1 MKDKVMS
8 EKTAKALV
16 VVSAIFLL
24 LVGFGLYKL
33 FEYQGINKDTTSR
46 KIVNYDIKD
55 YVETV
60 PVVFNGYSNV
70 YSKINVSRVTLKDL
84 DNDVIK
90 NFMDEEDKLIEYIT
104 TYYNEINNEVEN
116 YIPSNEVSSSI
127 KMQINGAILSIYYE
141 LDFNLDKNIYSNNIK
156 KYVITT
162 NIDLATGRILSNN
175 DLLKKYNYTRKY
187 IVEKIFDEDLIIGN
201 GQIVIDKNTN
211 ISLTKEDIERNKEEY
226 INELITEF
234 DNFINMYIDNKT
246 LVIVYNKSEL
256 RNMFFDNDF
265 DSELIVRYLKYKK
278 GGVYGK
284 IRCI

>member
-1 MKDKVMS
+1 MMKDKVMS

-70 YSKINVSRVTLKDL
+70 YSKINVSRVNLKDL
-84 DNDVIK
+84 DNNVIK

-116 YIPSNEVSSSI
+116 YIPSNEVTSSK

-246 LVIVYNKSEL
+246 LVIVHNKSEL

-265 DSELIVRYLKYKK
+265 DSELIVRYLK
-278 GGVYGK
+278 
-284 IRCI
+284 

>member
-1 MKDKVMS
+1 MMKDKVMS
-8 EKTAKALV
+8 EKTAKVLV

-84 DNDVIK
+84 DNNVIK
-90 NFMDEEDKLIEYIT
+90 SFMDEEDKLIEYIT

-141 LDFNLDKNIYSNNIK
+141 LDFNLDKNIYSNNFK

-234 DNFINMYIDNKT
+234 DNFVNMYIDNKT

-256 RNMFFDNDF
+256 RNMFFDNEF
-265 DSELIVRYLKYKK
+265 DSELIVRYLK
-278 GGVYGK
+278 
-284 IRCI
+284 

>member
-1 MKDKVMS
+1 MMKDKVMS
-8 EKTAKALV
+8 EKAAKVLV

-60 PVVFNGYSNV
+60 PVVFNGYSNL
-70 YSKINVSRVTLKDL
+70 YSKINVSRVNLKDL
-84 DNDVIK
+84 DNNVIK
-90 NFMDEEDKLIEYIT
+90 SFMDEEDKLIEYIT

-265 DSELIVRYLKYKK
+265 DSELIVRYLK
-278 GGVYGK
+278 
-284 IRCI
+284 

>member
-1 MKDKVMS
+1 MMKDKVMS
-8 EKTAKALV
+8 EKTAKVLV

-84 DNDVIK
+84 DNNVIK
-90 NFMDEEDKLIEYIT
+90 SFMDEEDKLIEYIT

-162 NIDLATGRILSNN
+162 NVDLATGKILSNN

-246 LVIVYNKSEL
+246 LVIVYNKGEL
-256 RNMFFDNDF
+256 RNMFFDNEF
-265 DSELIVRYLKYKK
+265 DSELIVRYLK
-278 GGVYGK
+278 
-284 IRCI
+284 

>member
-70 YSKINVSRVTLKDL
+70 YSKINVSRVNLKDL
-84 DNDVIK
+84 DNNVIK

-116 YIPSNEVSSSI
+116 YIPSNEVTSSI

-141 LDFNLDKNIYSNNIK
+141 LDFHLDKNIYSNNIK

-265 DSELIVRYLKYKK
+265 DSELIVRYLK
-278 GGVYGK
+278 
-284 IRCI
+284 

>member
-1 MKDKVMS
+1 MMKDKVMS
-8 EKTAKALV
+8 EKTAKVLV

-84 DNDVIK
+84 DNNVIK
-90 NFMDEEDKLIEYIT
+90 SFMDEEDKLIEYIT

-141 LDFNLDKNIYSNNIK
+141 LDFNLDKNIYSNNFK

-265 DSELIVRYLKYKK
+265 DSELIVRYLK
-278 GGVYGK
+278 
-284 IRCI
+284 

>member
-1 MKDKVMS
+1 MMKDKVMS
-8 EKTAKALV
+8 EKAAKVLV

-70 YSKINVSRVTLKDL
+70 YSKINVSRVNLKDL
-84 DNDVIK
+84 DNNVIK
-90 NFMDEEDKLIEYIT
+90 SFMDEEDKLIEYIT

-116 YIPSNEVSSSI
+116 YISSNEVSSSI

-226 INELITEF
+226 IKELITEF

-265 DSELIVRYLKYKK
+265 DSELIVRYLK
-278 GGVYGK
+278 
-284 IRCI
+284 

>member
-1 MKDKVMS
+1 MMKDKVMS

-90 NFMDEEDKLIEYIT
+90 SFMDEEDKLIEYIT
-104 TYYNEINNEVEN
+104 TYYNEINDEVEN

-265 DSELIVRYLKYKK
+265 DSELIVRYLK
-278 GGVYGK
+278 
-284 IRCI
+284 

>member
-1 MKDKVMS
+1 MMKDKVMS
-8 EKTAKALV
+8 EKTAKTLV

-84 DNDVIK
+84 DNNVIK
-90 NFMDEEDKLIEYIT
+90 SFMDEEDKLIEYIT

-265 DSELIVRYLKYKK
+265 DSELIVRYLK
-278 GGVYGK
+278 
-284 IRCI
+284 

>member
-8 EKTAKALV
+8 EKTAKGLV

-265 DSELIVRYLKYKK
+265 DSELIVRYLK
-278 GGVYGK
+278 
-284 IRCI
+284 

>member
-8 EKTAKALV
+8 EKTAKVLV
-16 VVSAIFLL
+16 IVSAIFLL

-70 YSKINVSRVTLKDL
+70 YSKINVSRVNLKDL
-84 DNDVIK
+84 DNNVIK

-265 DSELIVRYLKYKK
+265 DSELIVRYLK
-278 GGVYGK
+278 
-284 IRCI
+284 

>member
-8 EKTAKALV
+8 EKTAKVLV

-84 DNDVIK
+84 DNNVIK
-90 NFMDEEDKLIEYIT
+90 SFMDEEDKLIEYIT

-116 YIPSNEVSSSI
+116 YIPSNEVSTSI

-256 RNMFFDNDF
+256 RNMFFDNEF
-265 DSELIVRYLKYKK
+265 DSELIVRYLK
-278 GGVYGK
+278 
-284 IRCI
+284 

>member
-1 MKDKVMS
+1 MMKDKVMS
-8 EKTAKALV
+8 EKAAKVLV

-84 DNDVIK
+84 DNNVIK
-90 NFMDEEDKLIEYIT
+90 SFMDEEDKLIEYIT

-116 YIPSNEVSSSI
+116 YISSNEVSSSI

-162 NIDLATGRILSNN
+162 NVDLATGRILSNN

-256 RNMFFDNDF
+256 RNMFFDNEF
-265 DSELIVRYLKYKK
+265 DSELIVRYLK
-278 GGVYGK
+278 
-284 IRCI
+284 

>member
-8 EKTAKALV
+8 EKTAKVLV

-24 LVGFGLYKL
+24 RVGFGLYKL

-84 DNDVIK
+84 DNNVIK

-141 LDFNLDKNIYSNNIK
+141 LDFNLDKNIYSNNFK

-256 RNMFFDNDF
+256 RNMFFDNEF
-265 DSELIVRYLKYKK
+265 DSELIVRYLK
-278 GGVYGK
+278 
-284 IRCI
+284 

>member
-1 MKDKVMS
+1 MMKDKVMS
-8 EKTAKALV
+8 EKTAKVLV

-84 DNDVIK
+84 DNNVIK
-90 NFMDEEDKLIEYIT
+90 SFMDEEDKLIEYIT

-162 NIDLATGRILSNN
+162 NIDLATGKILSNN

-256 RNMFFDNDF
+256 RNMFFDNEF
-265 DSELIVRYLKYKK
+265 DSELIVRYLK
-278 GGVYGK
+278 
-284 IRCI
+284 

>member
-8 EKTAKALV
+8 EKTAKVLV

-24 LVGFGLYKL
+24 FVGFGLYKL

-84 DNDVIK
+84 DNNVIK
-90 NFMDEEDKLIEYIT
+90 SFMDEEDKLIEYIT
-104 TYYNEINNEVEN
+104 TYYNEINNELEN

-162 NIDLATGRILSNN
+162 NIDLATGKILSNN

-246 LVIVYNKSEL
+246 LVIVYNKGEL
-256 RNMFFDNDF
+256 RNMFFDNEF
-265 DSELIVRYLKYKK
+265 DSELIVRYLK
-278 GGVYGK
+278 
-284 IRCI
+284 

>member
-70 YSKINVSRVTLKDL
+70 YSKINVSRVNLKDL
-84 DNDVIK
+84 DNNVIK
-90 NFMDEEDKLIEYIT
+90 SFMDEEDKLIEYIT

-211 ISLTKEDIERNKEEY
+211 ISLTKEDIESNKEEY

-265 DSELIVRYLKYKK
+265 DSELIVRYLK
-278 GGVYGK
+278 
-284 IRCI
+284 

>member
-1 MKDKVMS
+1 MMKDKVMS
-8 EKTAKALV
+8 EKTAKVLV

-60 PVVFNGYSNV
+60 PVVFNGYSDV

-84 DNDVIK
+84 DNNVIK
-90 NFMDEEDKLIEYIT
+90 SFMDEEDKLIEYIT

-162 NIDLATGRILSNN
+162 NVDLATGRILSNN

-256 RNMFFDNDF
+256 RNMFFDNEF
-265 DSELIVRYLKYKK
+265 DSELIVRYLK
-278 GGVYGK
+278 
-284 IRCI
+284 

>member
-162 NIDLATGRILSNN
+162 NVDLATGRILSNN

-256 RNMFFDNDF
+256 RNMFFDNEF
-265 DSELIVRYLKYKK
+265 DSELIVRYLK
-278 GGVYGK
+278 
-284 IRCI
+284 

>member
-8 EKTAKALV
+8 EKAAKVLV

-70 YSKINVSRVTLKDL
+70 YSKINVSRVNLKDL
-84 DNDVIK
+84 DNNVIK
-90 NFMDEEDKLIEYIT
+90 SFMDEEDKLIEYIT

-116 YIPSNEVSSSI
+116 YISSNEVSSSI

-256 RNMFFDNDF
+256 RNMFFDNEF
-265 DSELIVRYLKYKK
+265 DSELIVRYLK
-278 GGVYGK
+278 
-284 IRCI
+284 

>member
-70 YSKINVSRVTLKDL
+70 YSKINVSRVNLKDL
-84 DNDVIK
+84 DNNVIK

-116 YIPSNEVSSSI
+116 YIPSNEVTSSI
-127 KMQINGAILSIYYE
+127 KMQINGAFLSIYYE

-265 DSELIVRYLKYKK
+265 DSELIVRYLK
-278 GGVYGK
+278 
-284 IRCI
+284 

>member
-1 MKDKVMS
+1 MMKDKVMS
-8 EKTAKALV
+8 EKTAKMLV

-70 YSKINVSRVTLKDL
+70 YSKINVSRVTLKGL

-90 NFMDEEDKLIEYIT
+90 SFMEKEDKLIEYIT
-104 TYYNEINNEVEN
+104 SYYNEINNEVEN
-116 YIPSNEVSSSI
+116 YIPSNEVTSSI
-127 KMQINGAILSIYYE
+127 KMQINSAILSIYYE
-141 LDFNLDKNIYSNNIK
+141 LDFNLDKNIYSNNVK

-162 NIDLATGRILSNN
+162 NVDLATGRVLSNN

-187 IVEKIFDEDLIIGN
+187 IVEKIYDEDLIIGN

-226 INELITEF
+226 INKLTNEF
-234 DNFINMYIDNKT
+234 DSFINMYIENKT
-246 LVIVYNKSEL
+246 LVLVYNKGDL

-265 DSELIVRYLKYKK
+265 DSELIVRYLK
-278 GGVYGK
+278 
-284 IRCI
+284 

>member
-187 IVEKIFDEDLIIGN
+187 IVVEKIFDEDLIIGN

-265 DSELIVRYLKYKK
+265 DSELIVRYLK
-278 GGVYGK
+278 
-284 IRCI
+284 

>member
-90 NFMDEEDKLIEYIT
+90 NFMDEEEKLIEYIT

-116 YIPSNEVSSSI
+116 YIPSNEVTSSI
-127 KMQINGAILSIYYE
+127 KMQINSAILSIYYE

-211 ISLTKEDIERNKEEY
+211 ISLTKEDIDRNKEEY

-265 DSELIVRYLKYKK
+265 DSELIVRYLK
-278 GGVYGK
+278 
-284 IRCI
+284 

>member
-1 MKDKVMS
+1 MMKDKVMS

-162 NIDLATGRILSNN
+162 NVDLATGRILSNN

-256 RNMFFDNDF
+256 RNMFFDNEF
-265 DSELIVRYLKYKK
+265 DSELIVRYLK
-278 GGVYGK
+278 
-284 IRCI
+284 

>member
-70 YSKINVSRVTLKDL
+70 YSKINVSRVTLEDL

-104 TYYNEINNEVEN
+104 TYYKEINNEVEN
-116 YIPSNEVSSSI
+116 NIPSNEVSSSI

-265 DSELIVRYLKYKK
+265 DSELIVRYLK
-278 GGVYGK
+278 
-284 IRCI
+284 

>member
-70 YSKINVSRVTLKDL
+70 YSKINVSRVNLKDL
-84 DNDVIK
+84 DNNVIK

-116 YIPSNEVSSSI
+116 YIPSNEVTSSI

-187 IVEKIFDEDLIIGN
+187 IVEKIFDEDLIIVN

-265 DSELIVRYLKYKK
+265 DSELIVRYLK
-278 GGVYGK
+278 
-284 IRCI
+284 

>member
-8 EKTAKALV
+8 EKTAKVLV

-60 PVVFNGYSNV
+60 PVVFNGYGNV

-84 DNDVIK
+84 DNNVIK
-90 NFMDEEDKLIEYIT
+90 SFMDDEDKLIEYIT

-162 NIDLATGRILSNN
+162 NIDLATGKILSNN

-246 LVIVYNKSEL
+246 LVIVYNKGEL
-256 RNMFFDNDF
+256 RNMFFDNEF
-265 DSELIVRYLKYKK
+265 DSELIVRYLK
-278 GGVYGK
+278 
-284 IRCI
+284 

>member
-60 PVVFNGYSNV
+60 PVVFNGYSNL
-70 YSKINVSRVTLKDL
+70 YSKINVSRVNLKDL
-84 DNDVIK
+84 DNNVIK
-90 NFMDEEDKLIEYIT
+90 SFMDEEDKLIEYIT

-187 IVEKIFDEDLIIGN
+187 IVEKLFDEDLIIGN

-265 DSELIVRYLKYKK
+265 DSELIVRYLK
-278 GGVYGK
+278 
-284 IRCI
+284 

>member
-8 EKTAKALV
+8 EKTAKVLV

-84 DNDVIK
+84 DNNVIK
-90 NFMDEEDKLIEYIT
+90 SFMDEEDKLIEYIT

-162 NIDLATGRILSNN
+162 NIDLATGKILSNN

-201 GQIVIDKNTN
+201 GQIVIDKDTN

-256 RNMFFDNDF
+256 RNMFFDNEF
-265 DSELIVRYLKYKK
+265 DSELIVRYLK
-278 GGVYGK
+278 
-284 IRCI
+284 

>member
-8 EKTAKALV
+8 EKTAKVLV

-60 PVVFNGYSNV
+60 PVVFNGYSNVYSNV

-256 RNMFFDNDF
+256 RNMFFDNEF
-265 DSELIVRYLKYKK
+265 DSELIVRYLK
-278 GGVYGK
+278 
-284 IRCI
+284 

>member
-70 YSKINVSRVTLKDL
+70 YSKINVSRVNLKDL
-84 DNDVIK
+84 DNNVIK
-90 NFMDEEDKLIEYIT
+90 SFMDEEDKLIEYIT

-256 RNMFFDNDF
+256 RNMFVDNNF
-265 DSELIVRYLKYKK
+265 DSELIVRYLK
-278 GGVYGK
+278 
-284 IRCI
+284 